1 MATHSSLPRNQRKAY
16 YTANHQE
23 RRKRFTLLL
32 SKELRNRYGRRSLV
46 ARKGDT
52 VRIMSGAFVGREER
66 ISKVDY
72 SHYWLVIDNITLKK
86 ADGKLKQLPM
96 SPVHVMLTKLN
107 LTDPWRRR
115 VLKVPTEEAGAGE
128 GGEVIEPKGEPSS
141 KPTSEVKTE

>member
-1 MATHSSLPRNQRKAY
+1 MATHSSLPRKQRKAFY
-16 YTANHQE
+16 EAHQKE
-23 RRKRFTLLL
+23 RRKRFAVAL
-32 SKELRNRYGRRSLV
+32 SKELRTRYGRRSLV

-96 SPVHVMLTKLN
+96 SPVHVMLTKLV

-115 VLKVPTEEAGAGE
+115 ILKVSAEEVPGGE
-128 GGEVIEPKGEPSS
+128 GGESTEPKGEGPAQ
-141 KPTSEVKTE
+141 PAGEVDLK